1 MAFPQN
7 RVISLHT
14 LRDKLFF
21 YCITSKPSIT
31 QTEQLQQSLE
41 KLKHRTCQTN
51 MLNYHS
57 VVFPSV
63 YICDDLLL
71 LVYLKEIKKKT
82 YHVFLTLIKRSHKSL
97 FNTSDVGDL
106 PVDAGTLCARNM
118 VVFDWST
125 KIVYYHYLF
134 YIPDIFFFI
143 SIHYLYKSIGL
154 KHSVQISCYEF
165 TVISSV
171 IN

>member
-71 LVYLKEIKKKT
+71 LVYLKEIKKN
-82 YHVFLTLIKRSHKSL
+82 VPCV
-97 FNTSDVGDL
+97 FNTNKTFS
-106 PVDAGTLCARNM
+106 
-118 VVFDWST
+118 
-125 KIVYYHYLF
+125 
-134 YIPDIFFFI
+134 
-143 SIHYLYKSIGL
+143 
-154 KHSVQISCYEF
+154 Q
-165 TVISSV
+165 VI
-171 IN
+171 I